1 MNQRRTFRRW
11 TNSGKGVVASMLL
24 LLLIGVT
31 GCSGDGA
38 GKAVS
43 PPVFP
48 EAPQDTQLYNTSIL
62 DDESRWTVNNAHDP
76 AIIKT
81 DQGYYVYSTDVRV
94 AGEAKPG
101 VMVRKSDDLINWTWV
116 GQALPGIPKEALD
129 WTGAVNLWAP
139 DVIQVGDTYRMYY
152 SASTFGSTR
161 SAIGLQTSASPEGP
175 WTDEGLVVKTSEN
188 EKDKLNAID
197 ANPVVDAEGNS
208 WMVYGSFF
216 DGIYI
221 APLDPQTGKFK
232 GEGYGTRIA
241 ARDRATE
248 EGAVEGP
255 YIVYNPEFKKYYL
268 FVSYDSLFEDYNV
281 RVARADSIT
290 GPYTDVNSMNM
301 LDTEHLPQYEVGTKI
316 LGGYR
321 FTEGEGWVA
330 PGHNSVLKDG
340 DDYYIVHHARGETDK
355 NWPYLHVRKML
366 WTKDGWPVVSPERYA
381 GEYAQDIPKSMIAG
395 EWEGLAVDPSVDGQV
410 QAVPYTLQA
419 NGKAKSENGS
429 GKWTFDGKQTLTLEW
444 TESPW
449 GGASTEELKLLP
461 SWDWERSQPALAV
474 TGLNDHGIA
483 VWGKKISA
491 AEK

>member
-1 MNQRRTFRRW
+1 MNQRRIFRGW

-24 LLLIGVT
+24 MLLVGAT

-38 GKAVS
+38 GESVS

-48 EAPQDTQLYNTSIL
+48 DAPQDTQLYDTSIL

-101 VMVRKSDDLINWTWV
+101 VMVRKSDDLINWKWV

-161 SAIGLQTSASPEGP
+161 SAIGLQTSPSPEGP

-197 ANPVVDAEGNS
+197 ANPVLDAEGNS

-221 APLDPQTGKFK
+221 APLDPETGKFK
-232 GEGYGTRIA
+232 EEGYGTRIA

-290 GPYTDVNSMNM
+290 GPYTDVNGMNM

-419 NGKAKSENGS
+419 NGKLKSENGS
-429 GKWTFDGKQTLTLEW
+429 GKWTFDGRDRK
-444 TESPW
+444 S
-449 GGASTEELKLLP
+449 
-461 SWDWERSQPALAV
+461 V
-474 TGLNDHGIA
+474 
-483 VWGKKISA
+483 V
-491 AEK
+491 

>member
-1 MNQRRTFRRW
+1 MNQRRIFRGW

-24 LLLIGVT
+24 MLLVGAT

-38 GKAVS
+38 GESVS

-48 EAPQDTQLYNTSIL
+48 DAPQDTQLYDTSIL

-101 VMVRKSDDLINWTWV
+101 VMVRKSDDLINWKWV

-161 SAIGLQTSASPEGP
+161 SAIGLQTSPSPEGP

-197 ANPVVDAEGNS
+197 ANPVLDAEGNS

-221 APLDPQTGKFK
+221 APLDPKTGKFK
-232 GEGYGTRIA
+232 EEGYGTRIA

-290 GPYTDVNSMNM
+290 GPYTDVNGMNM

-381 GEYAQDIPKSMIAG
+381 GEYTQDIPKSMIAG

-419 NGKAKSENGS
+419 NGKLKSENGS

-444 TESPW
+444 KESPW

-461 SWDWERSQPALAV
+461 SWDWERSQPALVV
-474 TGLNDHGIA
+474 TGLSDRGIA
-483 VWGKKISA
+483 VWGKQISA

>member
-1 MNQRRTFRRW
+1 
-11 TNSGKGVVASMLL
+11 MLL
-24 LLLIGVT
+24 IMLIGAT
-31 GCSGDGA
+31 GCSGEGA
-38 GKAVS
+38 GAEV
-43 PPVFP
+43 PRPTFP
-48 EAPQDTQLYNTSIL
+48 EEPQDTLLYDTSIL

-94 AGEAKPG
+94 AGEPKPG
-101 VMVRKSDDLINWTWV
+101 VMVRKSQDLINWTWV
-116 GQALPGIPKEALD
+116 GQALPGIPQEALD

-139 DVIQVGDTYRMYY
+139 DVTKVGDTYRMYY

-161 SAIGLQTSASPEGP
+161 SAIGLQTSTSPEGP
-175 WTDEGLVVKTSEN
+175 WKDEGLVVSTLEN
-188 EKDKLNAID
+188 EQDKLNAID
-197 ANPVVDAEGNS
+197 ANPVLDADGNP

-221 APLDPQTGKFK
+221 APLDPDTGKFK
-232 GEGYGTRIA
+232 EEGYGTRIA

-255 YIVYNPEFKKYYL
+255 YIVYHPEFKKYYL

-290 GPYTDVNSMNM
+290 GPYTDINGMNM
-301 LDTEHLPQYEVGTKI
+301 LDTEHLPQYEIGTKVV
-316 LGGYR
+316 GGYR

-330 PGHNSVLKDG
+330 PGHNSVLQDG

-381 GEYAQDIPKSMIAG
+381 GETVQDIPKSMIAG
-395 EWEGLAVDPSVDGQV
+395 EWEGMELDPSVDGQV
-410 QAVPYTLQA
+410 QASPFTLQR
-419 NGKAKSENGS
+419 NGKVTSENDS
-429 GKWTFDGKQTLTLEW
+429 GTWTFDGKHTLTIEW
-444 TESPW
+444 KERNSN
-449 GGASTEELKLLP
+449 GASTEELQVIP
-461 SWDWERSQPALAV
+461 SWDWELSKPALVV
-474 TGLNDHGIA
+474 TGLNNRGIA
-483 VWGKKISA
+483 VWGKQLS
-491 AEK
+491 EEVR